1 VPEPTTKGAFS
12 LVGWQIEEAYMID
25 IVERDE
31 NDVTVFVLD
40 GRIDTQ
46 GAVDVDLALQAA
58 VSEGRHKMVLDMAKV
73 RYIGSAGL
81 RTMADVL
88 TKNQEQ
94 GGDLKL
100 VALNPK
106 VQRVF
111 RIIGFDKFFS
121 IYDTIE
127 VAIADF

>member
-1 VPEPTTKGAFS
+1 
-12 LVGWQIEEAYMID
+12 MD

-31 NDVTVFVLD
+31 SGVAVFVLE
-40 GRIDTQ
+40 GRIDTA
-46 GAVDVDLALQAA
+46 GAVDMDLALQSAA
-58 VSEGRHKMVLDMAKV
+58 ADGKHKMILDMAQV

-88 TKNQEQ
+88 TKNKEA

-100 VALNPK
+100 VSLNRK
-106 VQRVF
+106 VQRVL

-121 IYDTIE
+121 IYDTLE
-127 VAIADF
+127 EALAGF